1 MILDKCLQSG
11 WTSFPCDFISQTSRH
26 LTNPENQVASDG
38 NNTSSPGAPV
48 STIWGEASWLPF
60 SIYRYLDFYLCS
72 MSKLKKTAG
81 KSAKGRHSTLLESPL
96 TFLLLET
103 FTICLSLLRSLLVL
117 LHVGDKGFGKHYL
130 KILWFS
136 EFLIMIWFCKNWKC
150 SHFESRIKN
159 TRFWDKLIK
168 ISFWKWRLENP
179 LILLPSR
186 IQTWPRIRDK
196 QNTKKWSV
204 SIPNLCFVFESGIS
218 ENPQYLLQSEHLF

>member
-1 MILDKCLQSG
+1 MTSSPKLLD
-11 WTSFPCDFISQTSRH
+11 ISPIPRTKLPQ
-26 LTNPENQVASDG
+26 SDG

-60 SIYRYLDFYLCS
+60 STYLFWFSFVLHV
-72 MSKLKKTAG
+72 KAKRTHT
-81 KSAKGRHSTLLESPL
+81 AKGRHSTILESPI

-136 EFLIMIWFCKNWKC
+136 EFLIILWFCKNWKC
-150 SHFESRIKN
+150 SHFESRLENK
-159 TRFWDKLIK
+159 FLDKLIK
-168 ISFWKWRLENP
+168 ISIRKWRLENP

-186 IQTWPRIRDK
+186 ILT
-196 QNTKKWSV
+196 
-204 SIPNLCFVFESGIS
+204 
-218 ENPQYLLQSEHLF
+218 